1 MNFPPAP
8 KEYPPCA
15 DEEFT
20 CANFRCIP
28 KTQLCN
34 GVNDCKDNKT
44 SDESLEHCANN
55 RTCPGN
61 HIKCNSTNIC
71 VEPYWLCD
79 GDNDCGDNSDEN
91 PALCAQRTCPPN
103 SFRYV
108 SSFSKY
114 VYFTSLVTYFFI
126 QSKKFFLH

>member
-1 MNFPPAP
+1 MNFVQENVFGLIFLINIIFFS
-8 KEYPPCA
+8 EYPPCA
-15 DEEFT
+15 DGEFT

-44 SDESLEHCANN
+44 SDESVEHCATN

-103 SFRYV
+103 SFR
-108 SSFSKY
+108 
-114 VYFTSLVTYFFI
+114 
-126 QSKKFFLH
+126 